1 MLKVPNCNGVYQNDK
16 QYFYAKIT
24 KNKEE
29 ITFGPYETK
38 KQAQFSYD
46 RQREKFFN
54 KGPYNFPNSLEIEG
68 IIDSKI
74 KNGKTFYL
82 VSYVEQPDRSKWFE
96 EHDIE
101 TKLIEKFKSINHISG
116 IHNVS
121 FEKTSKSFS
130 IELNKMFVKKKD
142 KEYNSKRKNNEN
154 QNKAKRRKFSN
165 DEAGFSNSNAIET
178 SHQIITSKVK
188 ERIDLTKLQ
197 TFKVC
202 FKSAYC
208 CNLCRNILIPSDFEI
223 DHIIP
228 LSCGGRNHY
237 DNLQALCYSCHKFKT
252 NIVDP
257 RIREKYLNQQV
268 INESQILFL
277 QSSLK
282 LREDKG
288 EVL

>member
-1 MLKVPNCNGVYQNDK
+1 MFKVPNCHGVYQDDK
-16 QYFYAKIT
+16 KYFYAKIT
-24 KNKEE
+24 KNKENF
-29 ITFGPYETK
+29 TFGPYNTK

-46 RQREKFFN
+46 RQREKLFD
-54 KGPYNFPNSLEIEG
+54 KPPYNFPDSLEIEG
-68 IIDSKI
+68 IIDTKI
-74 KNGKTFYL
+74 KDGKTLYL
-82 VSYVEQPDRSKWFE
+82 VSYVEQPERSKWFE

-101 TKLIEKFKSINHISG
+101 TKFIEKFKALNNISG

-130 IELNKMFVKKKD
+130 IELNKMFLKN
-142 KEYNSKRKNNEN
+142 KEKERIPKRKNNES
-154 QNKAKRRKFSN
+154 QDKIKRRKFTN
-165 DEAGFSNSNAIET
+165 DEAGFSNSNTIET
-178 SHQIITSKVK
+178 SHQVVTSKVQ
-188 ERIDLTKLQ
+188 ERIELTKLQ

-208 CNLCRNILIPSDFEI
+208 CNLCKNILIPSDFEI

-257 RIREKYLNQQV
+257 RIRDKYLNQQV

-277 QSSLK
+277 QLSLK
-282 LREDKG
+282 IREDKG
-288 EVL
+288 EIL